1 MNQTTESKKD
11 IFVTVYLN
19 DIIKALQRFW
29 WVCVAAAVFFG
40 GFSVLYQKINYVPQY
55 ESSVTLT
62 VNTQN
67 ESASVSGVSIYTFYY
82 DSNTASLLSSTFP
95 YILNYNLLQEAI
107 CEDLGTSYM
116 PARLQATAV
125 PGTNMFTITA
135 TGADPQLTYK
145 VLESALENYPHFAK
159 YVVGNITFEI
169 LKQPITATS
178 PSNSV
183 SYISEAVKGAVIGV
197 FFGVLFIFIYVLQ
210 RKTIKTKTDI
220 KNQLNLDTL
229 AVVPRVTFK
238 KRAMPGDKTL
248 LFNNPDIGSEFPEAF
263 RVMRN
268 VFISSLTENEKIIMA
283 TSSVPGEGKTTI
295 VTNLALSLV
304 DHGKSVLLVDGDIRH
319 PSIAALLGFDE
330 DELDYETVTD
340 LYKIAYL
347 KEYRLRLLIPATS
360 ENDTTG
366 YFTSANIK
374 KVFDELRDSY
384 DYILVDTP
392 PCGLISDALFIAQYS
407 DAAVF
412 ITYQDTVRISR
423 VRKTLDSLMSTD
435 IRILGCI
442 LNGTVHGISGYGY
455 GYGYGYGKYGYGY
468 GKYGYGKYGYGY
480 GYGYGESSHK
490 HKKKRSRHSTEEH
503 DS

>member
-40 GFSVLYQKINYVPQY
+40 GFSALYQKINYVPQY

-183 SYISEAVKGAVIGV
+183 SYISEAVKGSVIGV

-248 LFNNPDIGSEFPEAF
+248 LFTNPDIGSEFPEAF

-295 VTNLALSLV
+295 ATNLAVALA
-304 DHGKSVLLVDGDIRH
+304 DHSKKILLIDADIRH
-319 PSIAALLGFDE
+319 PSVAPLLGVDTQNIE
-330 DELDYETVTD
+330 YEVVTD

-347 KEYRLRLLIPATS
+347 EKYKLHLLIPTTS
-360 ENDTTG
+360 EEEKTG
-366 YFTSANIK
+366 YFSSENIK
-374 KVFDELRDSY
+374 YMFEKLRDSY

-392 PCGLISDALFIAQYS
+392 PCGLISDALFIAQYA
-407 DAAVF
+407 DAAIFV
-412 ITYQDTVRISR
+412 TYQDAVRISR
-423 VRKTLDSLMSTD
+423 VKSTLDSIMATD
-435 IRILGCI
+435 IRILGCV
-442 LNGTVHGISGYGY
+442 LNGTVQGFSGYGYYGY

-468 GKYGYGKYGYGY
+468 GT
-480 GYGYGESSHK
+480 HV
-490 HKKKRSRHSTEEH
+490 
-503 DS
+503 